1 MQNSRSLGRSRAFL
15 LAAVFLS
22 SCRRNE
28 TVRVGE
34 PGEESV
40 IVATQAVD
48 RFHAGIKAER
58 YNDVCQSIEDGALRN
73 ITALPCAEFL
83 AYLRGKLGVPTDAK
97 HVQLPI
103 VDAHPKGAT
112 VRVAMDVETLY
123 EHGATREHFEWRASR
138 AKVSLMSYSVRADA
152 LK

>member
-1 MQNSRSLGRSRAFL
+1 MQNSPCLGWSRVFV
-15 LAAVFLS
+15 AAVFLS
-22 SCRRNE
+22 SCSRND
-28 TVRVGE
+28 TIRVGE

-58 YNDVCQSIEDGALRN
+58 YDDVCQSIEEGALRG

-83 AYLRGKLGVPTDAK
+83 AYLRGKLGVPIDANRVK
-97 HVQLPI
+97 FPTVET
-103 VDAHPKGAT
+103 HPKGAA
-112 VRVAMDVETLY
+112 VRLAMDFETRY
-123 EHGATREHFEWRASR
+123 EHGTAREHFEWRASR

-152 LK
+152 L